1 MFMLLIVQVLLEQL
15 QRQYVFKSELY
26 YTVHR
31 IIHKIVAA
39 LHVSGHADMNQC
51 QNKIPLCV
59 ENQAGMT

>member
-1 MFMLLIVQVLLEQL
+1 MQVLLEEL

-31 IIHKIVAA
+31 IMQKLVAA
-39 LHVSGHADMNQC
+39 LHVSGHAYMNQC